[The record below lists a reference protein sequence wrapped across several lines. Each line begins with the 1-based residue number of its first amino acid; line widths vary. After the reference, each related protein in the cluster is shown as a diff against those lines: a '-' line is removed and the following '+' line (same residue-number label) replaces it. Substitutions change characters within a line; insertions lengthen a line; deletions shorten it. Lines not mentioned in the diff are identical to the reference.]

1 VMDIIN
7 NKNYVDRAET
17 VITGLIEDAKN
28 AKANRR
34 YEEDY
39 DILSTSQLRKQ
50 LSMTAELFTRAEGET
65 SESLSSDLTDAI
77 EYLRVQF
84 VYQAGREITVRK
96 FIEKAEILQI
106 LKTIQ
111 GSREDFLTYCRYME
125 ALVAFRKYYG
135 KKDS

>member
-1 VMDIIN
+1 MDIIN